1 MAKKNQA
8 SDSRS
13 KPVLVAG
20 SAGFIGRQF
29 MRKLSQ
35 EGRPALSLYH
45 SHLPEP
51 LSHIN
56 PVFADILRPEPLL
69 PILQKADQ
77 VLFLAWLHSF
87 QRHLEEGKDFSN
99 SPNIQMIRN
108 FVAAMEQTG
117 TRRIVFVSA
126 LGASRHAESA
136 FLREKYAAE
145 SIILNSR
152 VPEKIILRSSLVYG
166 KLGTQDRFLSA
177 ISQLM
182 KVPWF
187 YPVPKHQEKL
197 APVSVDDLNKIL
209 LYLLDVPLDVS
220 SHVIEV
226 TGGESLAIEEI
237 FRMVSQGIG
246 RSRQF
251 PITGSIGSALTPLF
265 ERLHPQ
271 ARKSLPSLRDL
282 LSVGNFLDKETGTN
296 NPLTGHLPMQEARMQ
311 DSMVNQPQMKLPV
324 I

>member
-8 SDSRS
+8 ADSRS
-13 KPVLVAG
+13 KPLLVAG
-20 SAGFIGRQF
+20 SAGFVGRQF

-51 LSHIN
+51 LSHVN
-56 PVFADILRPEPLL
+56 PVFVDILRPEPLV
-69 PILQKADQ
+69 PILQKVDQ
-77 VLFLAWLHSF
+77 VLFLAWSHSF
-87 QRHLEEGKDFSN
+87 QRQWEDGKDSQN

-108 FVAAMEQTG
+108 FVAAMEQAG
-117 TRRIVFVSA
+117 TKRIIFLSA

-152 VPEKIILRSSLVYG
+152 IPEKIILRTSLIYG

-187 YPVPKHQEKL
+187 YPVPRHQEKL
-197 APVSVDDLNKIL
+197 APISIDDLNRIL
-209 LYLLDVPLDVS
+209 LHLFDLNLDVP
-220 SHVIEV
+220 SHVIEIA
-226 TGGESLAIEEI
+226 GGESLAIEEI

-246 RSRQF
+246 KSRQI

-265 ERLHPQ
+265 ERLHSQ
-271 ARKSLPSLRDL
+271 ARKTTPSLRDL
-282 LSVGNFLDKETGTN
+282 LSVGNFTDKETGTN
-296 NPLTGHLPMQEARMQ
+296 NPLIGHLPAQKARMQ
-311 DSMVNQPQMKLPV
+311 DSMVHQPQAKLPV